1 MTTTEI
7 ATKLVELCRE
17 GKYQEAHDT
26 LYADDILSV
35 EMDDSMGEREVRG
48 LDAIKAK
55 GEGWAK
61 MFAGTPTSWCDDA
74 IVSGNSFACRMGFA
88 GPGHDG
94 NEVKGEEIAVYVT
107 KDGKII
113 EERFYW

>member
-1 MTTTEI
+1 MTTNEI

-26 LYADDILSV
+26 LYAEDVLSV
-35 EMDDSMGEREVRG
+35 EMDESMGPRESRG
-48 LDAIKAK
+48 LAAIKKK
-55 GEGWAK
+55 GESWVQ
-61 MFAGTPTSWCDDA
+61 MFSGPATSWCDDA

-94 NEVKGEEIAVYVT
+94 NEIKGEELAVYVA